1 MPDSNGIGFFVS
13 DSASETVLSPC
24 FVYDD
29 GDAVGQVQAAIVWTH
44 GQTDTV
50 AFGEKIVY
58 LGGEAFGFR
67 TEDEKVSGAK
77 CRCGKQ
83 VWPCVVKANM
93 RDGAGD
99 SLCRNASQFL

>member
-77 CRCGKQ
+77 CRCGKTGLA
-83 VWPCVVKANM
+83 VCVEGEHA
-93 RDGAGD
+93 
-99 SLCRNASQFL
+99 